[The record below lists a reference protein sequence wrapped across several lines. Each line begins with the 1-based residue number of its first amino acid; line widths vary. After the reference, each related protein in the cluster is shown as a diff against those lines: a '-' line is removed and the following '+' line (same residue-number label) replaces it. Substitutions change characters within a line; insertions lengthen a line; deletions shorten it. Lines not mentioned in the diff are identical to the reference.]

1 MEGGGERDIE
11 IEGLEGGR
19 GKRGGNNVSGGG
31 RRAKRGGG
39 GRREGRMGEVYR
51 VGQIT
56 YFFYG

>member
-1 MEGGGERDIE
+1 MRLRD
-11 IEGLEGGR
+11 LGGR

-56 YFFYG
+56 YLFFMAEQQMVS